1 MSSLLKSLFKKDKSV
16 AETAA
21 TQEVSAVEKNSKS
34 DAVNKEATEK
44 KGKHGQPGVC
54 CGSCS

>member
-1 MSSLLKSLFKKDKSV
+1 MSSLLKSLFKKDKDV
-16 AETAA
+16 AETATTKEA
-21 TQEVSAVEKNSKS
+21 SAVEVAAKGDGNSKES
-34 DAVNKEATEK
+34 NEK

>member
-1 MSSLLKSLFKKDKSV
+1 MSSFLKDLFKKDKNTTENSTV
-16 AETAA
+16 TELSAEKETAKTA
-21 TQEVSAVEKNSKS
+21 AKNK
-34 DAVNKEATEK
+34 DVNAK